1 MTGLSDSF
9 QRPINYLRISVTDR
23 CNLRCVYCMPP
34 EGIAHISHYDIL
46 SYEEIYTLVKA
57 AAELGINKVRLT
69 GGEPLVRAGLPELV
83 QMLAGIETIDDI
95 SLTTNGILL
104 AQHAAELKEAGL
116 QRVNVSLDTL
126 KPDRFKQITR
136 CGNLGDTLKG
146 IEVAGTV
153 GLTPVKINVVVMAGV
168 NDDEL
173 PDFAAK
179 TVGDGWHVRFIE
191 HMPVNGDDSK
201 SISLVS
207 VSDMRKRIESLGK
220 LEPWKV
226 DVGNGPAR
234 YFRLPGAKGTIGFIT
249 PVTEHFCYQCNRLR
263 LTADGKLR
271 LCLLNEDEIDLREP
285 LRSGASVEEL
295 KNLIEKATAKKP
307 QGHRLSEGNRHRGR
321 PFSQV
326 GG

>member
-34 EGIAHISHYDIL
+34 EGIALMSHYDIL

-83 QMLAGIETIDDI
+83 KMLADIDTIDDI

-104 AQHAAELKEAGL
+104 AQYAADLKDAGL
-116 QRVNVSLDTL
+116 HRVNVSLDTL
-126 KPDRFKQITR
+126 KPERFRQITR
-136 CGNLGDTLKG
+136 YGNLTDTLKG
-146 IEVAGTV
+146 IEAAGEV
-153 GLTPVKINVVVMAGV
+153 GLTPVKINMVVMAGV

-173 PDFAAK
+173 TDFALK
-179 TVGDGWHVRFIE
+179 TVNDGWHVRFIE
-191 HMPVNGDDSK
+191 HMPVNGDDAK
-201 SISLVS
+201 AIDLVS
-207 VSDMRKRIESLGK
+207 VNDMRKRIESLGK
-220 LEPWKV
+220 LEPWQI

-234 YFRLPGAKGTIGFIT
+234 YFRLPGAKGTIGFIS
-249 PVTEHFCYQCNRLR
+249 PVTEHFCFQCNRLR

-271 LCLLNEDEIDLREP
+271 LCLLNEDEIDLKEP
-285 LRSGASVEEL
+285 LRSGASIQEL
-295 KNLIEKATAKKP
+295 KTLIENATARKP
-307 QGHRLSEGNRHRGR
+307 KGHRLADGSRHKGR